1 MYATSLFL
9 LGLLAQSSTPAANA
23 EDKAKAQS
31 LLTEGSALYE
41 KGDYADALEKFK
53 QAFAAYDSP
62 KLLFNI
68 GQANR
73 DLGRPAEALDA
84 FEEFLIGAGDAAPET
99 IEEARKSV
107 DELQTKLGRLRV
119 ECPIENATI
128 SLDGKDVG
136 LTPLTK
142 LLWATPGRHQVTAR
156 HWNFSPAIENVE
168 VRVGEVSPVRI
179 VLQAPAEKVVA
190 PPSSRAE
197 RTAGRS
203 NLSSEEAQSADQEA
217 KSAKSY
223 GGWWM
228 GRTWTWVAAGSAVL
242 FGAGAVTAGWAMQS
256 KYDSL
261 NKTCGS
267 ASLSQLGCSESD
279 ISAVATRR
287 NVANVMWVLAGASA
301 ATAGILFFVEG
312 HPVTVMPMA
321 GETVG
326 LAGGLRF

>member
-1 MYATSLFL
+1 MHTTFLLL
-9 LGLLAQSSTPAANA
+9 LGLLAQSSDPATNTEA
-23 EDKAKAQS
+23 KAKAQS

-73 DLGRPAEALDA
+73 DLGRPAEALEA
-84 FEEFLIGAGDAAPET
+84 FEQFLIGAGDAAPET
-99 IEEARKSV
+99 IEEARRSV
-107 DELQTKLGRLRV
+107 DELQMKLGRLRV

-128 SLDGKDVG
+128 SLDGRDVG

-156 HWNFSPAIENVE
+156 HWNYPPAIENVE
-168 VRVGEVSPVRI
+168 VRVGEVLPVRL
-179 VLQAPAEKVVA
+179 VLQAPEEVVA
-190 PPSSRAE
+190 PRPS
-197 RTAGRS
+197 RTVQPAGRVD
-203 NLSSEEAQSADQEA
+203 LSSEETRSANREVKPA
-217 KSAKSY
+217 ESSA
-223 GGWWM
+223 GWWM

-242 FGAGAVTAGWAMQS
+242 FGAGAVTAGLAMQS

-261 NKTCGS
+261 EKTCGS
-267 ASLSQLGCSESD
+267 ASPNQPGCSESD

-287 NVANVMWVLAGASA
+287 NVANAMWALAGVSA
-301 ATAGILFFVEG
+301 VTAGILFFVEG
-312 HPVTVMPMA
+312 HPVTVVPMA

-326 LAGGLRF
+326 FAGGLRF

>member
-1 MYATSLFL
+1 MHATSLLL
-9 LGLLAQSSTPAANA
+9 LGLLAQSSNPATNPEA
-23 EDKAKAQS
+23 KAKAQS

-73 DLGRPAEALDA
+73 DLGRPAEALEA
-84 FEEFLIGAGDAAPET
+84 FEQFLIGAGDAAPET
-99 IEEARKSV
+99 IEEARRSV
-107 DELQTKLGRLRV
+107 DELQMKLGRVRV

-156 HWNFSPAIENVE
+156 HWSFPPAIENVE

-179 VLQAPAEKVVA
+179 VLQAPVEKVVA
-190 PPSSRAE
+190 PPPSPTE
-197 RTAGRS
+197 GPAGRS
-203 NLSSEEAQSADQEA
+203 GLSSEEAQSARQEA
-217 KSAKSY
+217 KPGESSK
-223 GGWWM
+223 GWWM

-242 FGAGAVTAGWAMQS
+242 FGAGAVTAGLAMQS

-261 NKTCGS
+261 KKTCGG
-267 ASLSQLGCSESD
+267 SQLGCSESD

-287 NVANVMWVLAGASA
+287 NVANVMWALAGASA
-301 ATAGILFFVEG
+301 VTAGILFFVEG
-312 HPVTVMPMA
+312 HPVTVTPMA
-321 GETVG
+321 GEIVG
-326 LAGGLRF
+326 FSGGLRF